1 MIDKLKESSV
11 TIEVLIQPKSSRDE
25 IVGLHDGRLKIKI
38 SAPPVEG
45 KANERLTEVLAKA
58 FGIPKSSVDI
68 VRGKSSRLKTL
79 KISGIDGEICESF
92 ISKYRGK

>member
-45 KANERLTEVLAKA
+45 KANERLTEVMAKA
-58 FGIPKSSVDI
+58 LGVPKSSVDI

-79 KISGIDGEICESF
+79 KISGIDGETCESF